1 MLDDGAMIGERK
13 ADFTEI
19 YAAPDPR
26 AYYRTLRPLDYQIP
40 QQALPVLESVIA
52 AADRTAGP
60 RTVLDVCCSYGIN
73 AALLRHRVT
82 LEELGAR
89 YTGPDIDDLPPD
101 TLLDAERAFFA
112 SRRRRPNLSVVGLD
126 TSAPAIDFAVS
137 AGLLA
142 DGWAEDLE
150 SSAPSPA
157 LVSGIRDVGVLIS
170 TGGVGYVGPPT
181 FDRLLAALSQPEDLW
196 LAVFVLRVFAYD
208 EIAATLGQYGLVTEK
223 LPGTF
228 RQRRFADRD
237 EYEAANHDVALRGL
251 DPAGKEADGWYHA
264 ECFLTRPAAEAA
276 RLPAAELLAA
286 ALPDTNG

>member
-26 AYYRTLRPLDYQIP
+26 AYYRTLHPLDYQIP
-40 QQALPVLESVIA
+40 QQALPVLESVITA
-52 AADRTAGP
+52 AGRTGGP

-73 AALLRHRVT
+73 AALLRHQVT

-89 YTGPDIDDLPPD
+89 YTGPDVDDLTPD

-112 SRRRRPNLSVVGLD
+112 SRCRRPNLTVVGLD
-126 TSAPAIDFAVS
+126 TSAPAIDFAVN
-137 AGLLA
+137 AGLLT

-157 LVSGIRDVGVLIS
+157 LVSGIRDVGVVIC

-181 FDRLLAALSQPEDLW
+181 FDRLLAALPQPQDLW

-208 EIAATLGQYGLVTEK
+208 EIAATLARYGLVTEK

-228 RQRRFADRD
+228 RQRRFADRV

-251 DPAGKEADGWYHA
+251 DPTGKEADGWYHA

-276 RLPAAELLAA
+276 RLPAADLLAA